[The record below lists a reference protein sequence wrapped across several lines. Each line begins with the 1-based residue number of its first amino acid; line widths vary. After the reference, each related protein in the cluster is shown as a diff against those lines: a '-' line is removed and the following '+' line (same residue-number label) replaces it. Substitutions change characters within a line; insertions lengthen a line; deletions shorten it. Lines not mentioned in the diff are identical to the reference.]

1 MPGYDFGPLSTNASI
16 NPKKDDPIKIA
27 KRPICLTGTYHGSA
41 LHMGMVINMSMDS
54 VVQEALKYTEMERE
68 YRNDK
73 GEKTEGNDFDDFAL
87 PKIKIVGCGGAGNN
101 TINRLYNIGVEGIE
115 TIAVNTDKQGLDV
128 IKADKK
134 VLVGKSLTRGLGAGG
149 FPEIGKRAA
158 ELARS
163 TLQEVLKG
171 SDLVFITAGMG
182 GGTGTG
188 TAPVVAEVA
197 KEEGAIVVGMVS
209 TPFKVERAR
218 LVKAEE
224 GIAELRKAADT
235 VIVLDNN
242 RLLEYVPNLPL
253 EQSFSV
259 MDQLISET
267 VKGISETIT
276 KPSLINLDFADVK
289 AVMNGGVA
297 VMLVGEAK
305 TDDKSDNVVRTC
317 LNHPLLDVD
326 SRGATGA
333 LIHITGGPDLTLSEA
348 TTIAESLTYEMDPH
362 ANVIWGARVQKE
374 FEGKVRVLAIMTGV
388 QSPQIMGKGQK
399 AGAATD
405 DDSAPIGRPNMRG
418 GEKVSKS
425 IIDVIK

>member
-1 MPGYDFGPLSTNASI
+1 
-16 NPKKDDPIKIA
+16 
-27 KRPICLTGTYHGSA
+27 
-41 LHMGMVINMSMDS
+41 MGIDS

-73 GEKTEGNDFDDFAL
+73 GENTVGNDFEDFGL
-87 PKIKIVGCGGAGNN
+87 PQIKIVGCGGAGNN
-101 TINRLYNIGVEGIE
+101 TINRLYNIGVNGAE
-115 TIAVNTDKQGLDV
+115 TIAVNTDKQHLDV

-134 VLVGKSLTRGLGAGG
+134 ILVGKSLTRGLGAGG

-163 TLQEVLKG
+163 TLQEVLKDA
-171 SDLVFITAGMG
+171 DLVFITAGMG

-188 TAPVVAEVA
+188 TAPIVAQVA
-197 KEEGAIVVGMVS
+197 KEQGAIVVGMVS

-218 LVKAEE
+218 MVKAEE
-224 GIAELRKAADT
+224 GIADLRSAADT

-276 KPSLINLDFADVK
+276 RPSLINLDFADVR
-289 AVMNGGVA
+289 AIMNAGGVA
-297 VMLVGEAK
+297 VMLVGETK
-305 TDDKSDNVVRTC
+305 SQDKSDNVVRNA

-326 SRGATGA
+326 YRGATGA
-333 LIHITGGPDLTLSEA
+333 LVHITGGPDLTLREA
-348 TTIAESLTYEMDPH
+348 ENIAESLTYELDSH
-362 ANVIWGARVQKE
+362 ANVIWGARVQKDY
-374 FEGKVRVLAIMTGV
+374 EGKVRVLAIMTGV
-388 QSPQIMGKGQK
+388 NSPQIMGKGQK
-399 AGAATD
+399 SAASADSDEMPAGRI
-405 DDSAPIGRPNMRG
+405 PIRG
-418 GEKVSKS
+418 SSKVSKS

>member
-1 MPGYDFGPLSTNASI
+1 ME
-16 NPKKDDPIKIA
+16 
-27 KRPICLTGTYHGSA
+27 
-41 LHMGMVINMSMDS
+41 S

-73 GEKTEGNDFDDFAL
+73 GENTVGNDFEDFGL
-87 PKIKIVGCGGAGNN
+87 PQIKIVGCGGAGNN
-101 TINRLYNIGVEGIE
+101 TINRLYNIGVDGAE
-115 TIAVNTDKQGLDV
+115 TIAVNTDKQHLDV

-134 VLVGKSLTRGLGAGG
+134 ILVGKSLTRGLGAGG

-163 TLQEVLKG
+163 TLQEVLKDA
-171 SDLVFITAGMG
+171 DLVFITAGMG

-188 TAPVVAEVA
+188 TAPIVAQVA
-197 KEEGAIVVGMVS
+197 KEQGAIVVGMVS

-218 LVKAEE
+218 MVKAEE
-224 GIAELRKAADT
+224 GIADLRAAADT

-276 KPSLINLDFADVK
+276 RPSLINLDFADVK
-289 AVMNGGVA
+289 AIMNAGGVA
-297 VMLVGEAK
+297 VMLVGETK
-305 TDDKSDNVVRTC
+305 SQDKSDNVVRTA

-326 SRGATGA
+326 YRGATGA
-333 LIHITGGPDLTLSEA
+333 LVHITGGPDLTLREA
-348 TTIAESLTYEMDPH
+348 ENIAESLTYELDSH
-362 ANVIWGARVQKE
+362 ANVIWGARIQKDY
-374 FEGKVRVLAIMTGV
+374 EGKVRVLAIMTGV
-388 QSPQIMGKGQK
+388 QSPQIMGKGQR
-399 AGAATD
+399 ATAAASD
-405 DDSAPIGRPNMRG
+405 DMPMGKIPMRSSQPKKG
-418 GEKVSKS
+418 P

>member
-1 MPGYDFGPLSTNASI
+1 
-16 NPKKDDPIKIA
+16 
-27 KRPICLTGTYHGSA
+27 
-41 LHMGMVINMSMDS
+41 MGIDS

-73 GEKTEGNDFDDFAL
+73 GENTVGNDFEDFGL
-87 PKIKIVGCGGAGNN
+87 PQIKIVGCGGAGNN
-101 TINRLYNIGVEGIE
+101 TINRLYNIGVNGAE
-115 TIAVNTDKQGLDV
+115 TIAVNTDKQHLDV

-134 VLVGKSLTRGLGAGG
+134 ILVGKSLTRGLGAGG

-163 TLQEVLKG
+163 TLQEVLKDA
-171 SDLVFITAGMG
+171 DLVFITAGMG

-188 TAPVVAEVA
+188 TAPIVAQVA
-197 KEEGAIVVGMVS
+197 KEQGAIVVGMVS

-218 LVKAEE
+218 MVKAEE
-224 GIAELRKAADT
+224 GIADLRSAADT

-276 KPSLINLDFADVK
+276 RPSLINLDFADVR
-289 AVMNGGVA
+289 AIMNAGGVA
-297 VMLVGEAK
+297 VMLVGETK
-305 TDDKSDNVVRTC
+305 SQDKSDNVVRNA

-326 SRGATGA
+326 YRGATGA
-333 LIHITGGPDLTLSEA
+333 LVHITGGPDLTLREA
-348 TTIAESLTYEMDPH
+348 ENIAESLTYELDSH
-362 ANVIWGARVQKE
+362 ANVIWGARVQKDY
-374 FEGKVRVLAIMTGV
+374 EGKVRVLAIMTGV
-388 QSPQIMGKGQK
+388 QSPQIMGKGQR
-399 AGAATD
+399 TSS
-405 DDSAPIGRPNMRG
+405 SAVSDEMPTGRIPMRG
-418 GEKVSKS
+418 NNAKASKS